1 MHRTHAHGG
10 VANAPRPVVVR
21 LLSSALLGAALSLS
35 VITPRSVHADAPKVV
50 VGEVSTSVGHEEVVP
65 VMKTALSA
73 EVAKVQP
80 PSGKSFV
87 VSASLTKL
95 ETKTSGSNATTSCVI
110 SLALRDSA
118 GNLKGMLQGTSTVSG
133 KHGDATA
140 QKASLKESVEAAVR
154 GAAKGLPTAVAQ

>member
-1 MHRTHAHGG
+1 MSRTPRGATPR
-10 VANAPRPVVVR
+10 APIVR

-35 VITPRSVHADAPKVV
+35 VIAPSSADAPKVV
-50 VGEVSTSVGHEEVVP
+50 VGEVSSSVGHEEVVP

-95 ETKTSGSNATTSCVI
+95 DTKTSGSSATTSCVI

-133 KHGDATA
+133 KHGDVTA
-140 QKASLKESVEAAVR
+140 QKESVEAAIR
-154 GAAKGLPTAVAQ
+154 GAAKGLPTAIAQ

>member
-1 MHRTHAHGG
+1 MSGFVRGAHS
-10 VANAPRPVVVR
+10 PRSVVVR

-35 VITPRSVHADAPKVV
+35 VLAPASADAPKVV

-65 VMKTALSA
+65 VMKSALSA

-95 ETKTSGSNATTSCVI
+95 ETKTSGSSATTSCVI

-133 KHGDATA
+133 KHADAAA
-140 QKASLKESVEAAVR
+140 QKEVVEAAVR
-154 GAAKGLPTAVAQ
+154 GAAKGLPTAIAQ

>member
-1 MHRTHAHGG
+1 MSRTVAPATG
-10 VANAPRPVVVR
+10 VQRPRSLFVR
-21 LLSSALLGAALSLS
+21 LFSAGLLGAALSLT
-35 VITPRSVHADAPKVV
+35 VAAHADAPKVV

-65 VMKTALSA
+65 VMKSALKA

-80 PSGKSFV
+80 TSGKSFV

-95 ETKTSGSNATTSCVI
+95 ETKPSGTSETTSCVI

-118 GNLKGMLQGTSTVSG
+118 GNLKGMLQGTSSVSG

-140 QKASLKESVEAAVR
+140 QKESVEAAIR
-154 GAAKGLPTAVAQ
+154 GAAKGLPTAIAQ

>member
-1 MHRTHAHGG
+1 MHRTHRG
-10 VANAPRPVVVR
+10 ANTPRSLVVR
-21 LLSSALLGAALSLS
+21 LLSAALLGAALSLS
-35 VITPRSVHADAPKVV
+35 APSVGDAHADAPRVV

-65 VMKTALSA
+65 LMKSALSV

-80 PSGKSFV
+80 ASGKSYV

-95 ETKTSGSNATTSCVI
+95 ETKTSGGGATTSCVI

-140 QKASLKESVEAAVR
+140 RRESVEAAVR
-154 GAAKGLPTAVAQ
+154 GAAKGLPTALAQ